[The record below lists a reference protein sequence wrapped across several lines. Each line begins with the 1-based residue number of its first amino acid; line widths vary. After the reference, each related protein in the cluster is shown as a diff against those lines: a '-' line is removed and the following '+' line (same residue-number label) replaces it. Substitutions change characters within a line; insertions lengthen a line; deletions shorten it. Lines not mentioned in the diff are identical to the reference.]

1 MSTDQI
7 LKSLAEKPGQIAS
20 ELGTT
25 TVEMN
30 KLAAAGKVIA
40 LGTRSTGKPG
50 RPPVEWAVAGTAAA
64 SEESDDNKA
73 VQKAQAKRQ
82 AWRTFNSLSVAID
95 NARKLYGT
103 GSEEHEAAKQARRDA
118 FPDGYPQ
125 MPSKNDYDL
134 TGGTNT
140 TAETGVLVAA

>member
-40 LGTRSTGKPG
+40 LGTRSTGKRG
-50 RPPVEWAVAGTAAA
+50 RPPVEWAVAGAGVA
-64 SEESDDNKA
+64 SDEQDDSKA

-103 GSEEHEAAKQARRDA
+103 GSEEHQTAMQARRDA